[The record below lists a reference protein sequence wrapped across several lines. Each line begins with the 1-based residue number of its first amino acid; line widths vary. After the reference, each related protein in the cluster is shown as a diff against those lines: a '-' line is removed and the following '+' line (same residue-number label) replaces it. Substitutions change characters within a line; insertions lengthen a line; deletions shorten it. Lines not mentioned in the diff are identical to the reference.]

1 MSVAAKI
8 KKKSNPTPPP
18 PVMSATENDT
28 ASAAA
33 AAAAAAAN
41 KPPGKHSKQR
51 PKKSVGDAANP
62 AAASTPTP
70 SSPTEAT
77 HNGVPAEG
85 ASEPSKPEN
94 FVGDVSK

>member
-1 MSVAAKI
+1 
-8 KKKSNPTPPP
+8 
-18 PVMSATENDT
+18 MSATENDT
-28 ASAAA
+28 SSAAPTAADA
-33 AAAAAAAN
+33 AATAAAN

-62 AAASTPTP
+62 AAAASTPTP

-85 ASEPSKPEN
+85 TSEPSKPEN
-94 FVGDVSK
+94 IVGDVSK